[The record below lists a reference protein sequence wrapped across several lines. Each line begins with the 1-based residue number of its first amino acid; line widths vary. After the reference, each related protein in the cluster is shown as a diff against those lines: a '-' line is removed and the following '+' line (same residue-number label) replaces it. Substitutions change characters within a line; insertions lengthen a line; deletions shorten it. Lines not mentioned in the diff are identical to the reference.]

1 MSNRR
6 RVMSYPCNCA
16 SAQLI
21 TRKEMR
27 YYASVN
33 EPSTCP
39 SPLRG
44 ETEENQGLA
53 TQELSRY
60 VISSDS
66 QFLRRWKEEEA
77 LRELTLATVLHSRVT
92 REETELEEEAER
104 RERRERPPSSDG
116 GARSAIR
123 AGG

>member
-1 MSNRR
+1 MRVSTSHRPVLPLSVEKPKRIKASPRKNSRVTLYPVIRNFSEDGRR
-6 RVMSYPCNCA
+6 
-16 SAQLI
+16 
-21 TRKEMR
+21 K
-27 YYASVN
+27 
-33 EPSTCP
+33 
-39 SPLRG
+39 
-44 ETEENQGLA
+44 
-53 TQELSRY
+53 
-60 VISSDS
+60 
-66 QFLRRWKEEEA
+66 A